1 MPVFHT
7 RTIESILEPVAQ
19 QVSQL
24 VILHEEAE
32 DGNAMPDLARPV
44 QAVCAAVQNLVK
56 VAKETAETSQD
67 VILKQE
73 MPIAYTRVEEASHLL
88 VDASDMLRAD
98 PYSRPAREKLID
110 GARGIL
116 SGTSQLL
123 LTFDEAEVRKII
135 RVCKSVLE
143 YLAIAEVVETMEDL
157 VTFVKNLTPGMT
169 GMSKMV
175 DARSKELTHQQH
187 RESLAHSLQ
196 VVKDLTPVLISG
208 IKIFV
213 TTRRP
218 QGLGIPEAIENRN
231 YVVNK
236 MSAEISEIIRVL
248 QLTTYDEDSYDADD
262 MTVMKKAL
270 ASFMARLNQAREWL
284 QNPNSEAGSLGERSL
299 RQIIE
304 DARRI
309 GERCVG
315 PERDEILRLC
325 SELTA
330 MVDQLS
336 DFKAKGM
343 VGQNRLWRLPY
354 HLCQNNVM
362 LILNEWLCKF
372 GQTANFDAI
381 IGICNAK
388 ITFGFTYDIC
398 PRYRN
403 VCSLQAYCKIHSD
416 TDISDTYQ
424 DMIISTQG
432 NSPEAINLSRQIID
446 RLLDMD
452 KRVQQAVSNFQQ
464 SGIRKPAP
472 TIAGKMEQAMRWLSA
487 PTMDDKGLGQQAVHE
502 LVREGRKL
510 AQTCQEPDKSDLL
523 RKCDSVERLARQLAD
538 LVNQGKGDSPEAQ
551 ELARTVQE
559 KLNDLRK
566 KMDETLV
573 KQIAD
578 VFLDT
583 TSALKQLNNAAHA
596 PADAPNREPE
606 FGNKAGNFDQHSA
619 LLTQTA
625 GRVADA
631 GSCQNKKTV
640 EGIKST
646 AGVIRDLT
654 PQIIHAGKILL
665 DNPDNQA
672 ASEHFELLKREW
684 MNNMDK
690 LTSLVDDAV
699 DTVAFIKAC
708 EEAIARDSEMVKVAI
723 KNVQV
728 QSVVNGASNIAR
740 RANRVLMVAKRE
752 ADNSED
758 PKFVDRV
765 NDASDTLARSI
776 SPMVVDA
783 KSVASNPKDANSQGR
798 YFDSNT
804 KLRDAVAGVR
814 EAVTVV
820 DEAALAAAQEAAFPP
835 PPDLSQLKLGDAAP
849 PRPPLPEHE
858 TPPPRPP
865 PPEEEEE
872 EIAFPTPKPNQPI
885 MTDSED
891 EEMAFPV
898 DPNANEKIMVAAHQ
912 LHLEAQKWSSKG
924 NEIVAAAKK
933 MALLMAEMSRLV
945 RGEGGN
951 KRDLIRVAKEI
962 ALVADEVTR
971 LAKEVAK
978 QCTDK
983 RIRTN
988 LLQVCERIP
997 TISTQ
1002 LKILS
1007 TVKATMIGQ
1016 SNVDSEEVDQA
1027 TEMLVHNA
1035 QNLMQSVKETVREA
1049 EAASIKIRTDAGIT
1063 LRWVRKKPWYQ

>member
-7 RTIESILEPVAQ
+7 RTIESILDPVAQ

-88 VDASDMLRAD
+88 VDASNMLRDD

-218 QGLGIPEAIENRN
+218 QDGKGMPEAIENRN

-343 VGQNRLWRLPY
+343 G
-354 HLCQNNVM
+354 
-362 LILNEWLCKF
+362 
-372 GQTANFDAI
+372 
-381 IGICNAK
+381 
-388 ITFGFTYDIC
+388 
-398 PRYRN
+398 
-403 VCSLQAYCKIHSD
+403 S
-416 TDISDTYQ
+416 
-424 DMIISTQG
+424 
-432 NSPEAINLSRQIID
+432 SPEAINLSRQIID

-487 PTMDDKGLGQQAVHE
+487 PAMDDKGLGQQAVHE

-510 AQTCQEPDKSDLL
+510 AQTCQEPDRSDLL
-523 RKCDSVERLARQLAD
+523 KKCDSVERLTRQLAD

-566 KMDETLV
+566 KMDDTLV

-583 TSALKQLNNAAHA
+583 TSALKQLSNAAHA
-596 PADAPNREPE
+596 PADAPNREPD
-606 FGNKAGNFDQHSA
+606 FGNKAGNFQQHSA

-654 PQIIHAGKILL
+654 PQINHAGKILL

-758 PKFVDRV
+758 PKFVDKV
-765 NDASDTLARSI
+765 NDASDVLARSI

-783 KSVASNPKDANSQGR
+783 KSVASNPKDTNSQGR
-798 YFDSNT
+798 YHDSNT

-885 MTDSED
+885 M
-891 EEMAFPV
+891 
-898 DPNANEKIMVAAHQ
+898 VAAHQ

-983 RIRTN
+983 RIRTS

-1016 SNVDSEEVDQA
+1016 STPDSNTDVDSEEVDQA

>member
-218 QGLGIPEAIENRN
+218 QDGKGIPEAIENRN

-336 DFKAKGM
+336 DFKARGL
-343 VGQNRLWRLPY
+343 G
-354 HLCQNNVM
+354 
-362 LILNEWLCKF
+362 
-372 GQTANFDAI
+372 
-381 IGICNAK
+381 
-388 ITFGFTYDIC
+388 
-398 PRYRN
+398 
-403 VCSLQAYCKIHSD
+403 S
-416 TDISDTYQ
+416 
-424 DMIISTQG
+424 
-432 NSPEAINLSRQIID
+432 SPEAINLSRQIID

-487 PTMDDKGLGQQAVHE
+487 PAMDDKGLGQQAVHE

-510 AQTCQEPDKSDLL
+510 AQTCQEPDRSDLL
-523 RKCDSVERLARQLAD
+523 RKCDSVERLTRQLAD

-566 KMDETLV
+566 KMDDTLV

-583 TSALKQLNNAAHA
+583 TSALKQLSNAAHA
-596 PADAPNREPE
+596 PADAPNREPD

-872 EIAFPTPKPNQPI
+872 EVAFPTPKPNQP
-885 MTDSED
+885 
-891 EEMAFPV
+891 
-898 DPNANEKIMVAAHQ
+898 IMVAAHQ

-1063 LRWVRKKPWYQ
+1063 LRWVRKKPWEEEQAEQESKIFDSIEKQMKTGQGYKYKGMPGVI

>member
-218 QGLGIPEAIENRN
+218 QDGKGIPEAIENRN

-343 VGQNRLWRLPY
+343 
-354 HLCQNNVM
+354 
-362 LILNEWLCKF
+362 
-372 GQTANFDAI
+372 
-381 IGICNAK
+381 
-388 ITFGFTYDIC
+388 
-398 PRYRN
+398 
-403 VCSLQAYCKIHSD
+403 
-416 TDISDTYQ
+416 
-424 DMIISTQG
+424 G

-665 DNPDNQA
+665 DNPDNQSSGFNLHRA

-885 MTDSED
+885 M
-891 EEMAFPV
+891 
-898 DPNANEKIMVAAHQ
+898 VAAHQ

>member
-7 RTIESILEPVAQ
+7 RTIESILDPVAQ

-88 VDASDMLRAD
+88 VDASNMLRDD

-218 QGLGIPEAIENRN
+218 QDGKGMPEAIENRN

-343 VGQNRLWRLPY
+343 G
-354 HLCQNNVM
+354 
-362 LILNEWLCKF
+362 
-372 GQTANFDAI
+372 
-381 IGICNAK
+381 
-388 ITFGFTYDIC
+388 
-398 PRYRN
+398 
-403 VCSLQAYCKIHSD
+403 S
-416 TDISDTYQ
+416 
-424 DMIISTQG
+424 
-432 NSPEAINLSRQIID
+432 SPEAINLSRQIID

-487 PTMDDKGLGQQAVHE
+487 PAMDDKGLGQQAVHE

-510 AQTCQEPDKSDLL
+510 AQTCQEPDRSDLL
-523 RKCDSVERLARQLAD
+523 KKCDSVERLTRQLAD

-551 ELARTVQE
+551 ELARTLQE

-566 KMDETLV
+566 KMDDTLV

-583 TSALKQLNNAAHA
+583 TSALKQLSNAAHA
-596 PADAPNREPE
+596 PADAPNREPD
-606 FGNKAGNFDQHSA
+606 FGNKAGNFQQHSA

-654 PQIIHAGKILL
+654 PQINHAGKILL

-758 PKFVDRV
+758 PKFVDKV
-765 NDASDTLARSI
+765 NDASDVLARSI

-783 KSVASNPKDANSQGR
+783 KSVASNPKDTNSQGR
-798 YFDSNT
+798 YHDSNT

-885 MTDSED
+885 M
-891 EEMAFPV
+891 
-898 DPNANEKIMVAAHQ
+898 VAAHQ

-983 RIRTN
+983 RIRTS

-1063 LRWVRKKPWYQ
+1063 LRWVRKKPWEEEQALQESKIFDSIEKQMKTGKGYKYKGMPGVI

>member
-1 MPVFHT
+1 MPAKTGQFRVCWRNMAAGCWKASALVCLLNLLVPWTLVASESGVVNTVHSAEFEDFIGSPSTLTAVYFHKRQNAGSSQGLFAMHT
-7 RTIESILEPVAQ
+7 KTIESILEPVAQ

-24 VILHEEAE
+24 VIQYEEAE
-32 DGNAMPDLARPV
+32 EGNAMPDLAQPV
-44 QAVCAAVQNLVK
+44 QALRAAVQNLVA
-56 VAKETAETSQD
+56 VGKETLKTSKNE
-67 VILKQE
+67 ILKQE
-73 MPIAYTRVEEASHLL
+73 MPIAFSRVEEASHLL
-88 VDASDMLRAD
+88 VDASDMLRAN

-123 LTFDEAEVRKII
+123 LTFDEGEVRKII
-135 RVCKSVLE
+135 RVCKNVLE
-143 YLAIAEVVETMEDL
+143 YLPVSEVLKSLPDT
-157 VTFVKNLTPGMT
+157 VTFIKNLFPGLLNMAK
-169 GMSKMV
+169 KM
-175 DARSKELTHQQH
+175 DARSEDLTHQQH

-196 VVKDLTPVLISG
+196 VVKHLVTAFPNVMRAYIS
-208 IKIFV
+208 ILKDKNSP
-213 TTRRP
+213 RA
-218 QGLGIPEAIENRN
+218 EALANRN
-231 YVVNK
+231 YLVNRIL
-236 MSAEISEIIRVL
+236 AEIIEIIRVL

-270 ASFMARLNQAREWL
+270 ASFMFRLKPARDWL
-284 QNPNSEAGSLGERSL
+284 QNPDAEAGSSIGEKYSL
-299 RQIIE
+299 RQIME

-325 SELTA
+325 RELTA

-336 DFKAKGM
+336 NLRARGL
-343 VGQNRLWRLPY
+343 G
-354 HLCQNNVM
+354 
-362 LILNEWLCKF
+362 
-372 GQTANFDAI
+372 
-381 IGICNAK
+381 
-388 ITFGFTYDIC
+388 
-398 PRYRN
+398 
-403 VCSLQAYCKIHSD
+403 S
-416 TDISDTYQ
+416 
-424 DMIISTQG
+424 
-432 NSPEAINLSRQIID
+432 SPEAINLSRQIIKP
-446 RLLDMD
+446 LMDMD

-472 TIAGKMEQAMRWLSA
+472 TIAGKMEQAMIWLSA
-487 PTMDDKGLGQQAVHE
+487 PAMDDKGLGQQAVHE

-510 AQTCQEPDKSDLL
+510 AQTCQEPDRSDLL
-523 RKCDSVERLARQLAD
+523 RKCDSVERLTRQLAD

-566 KMDETLV
+566 KMDDTLV

-578 VFLDT
+578 VFMDT
-583 TSALKQLNNAAHA
+583 TTAHKQLSNAAHA
-596 PADAPNREPE
+596 PADAPNREPD

-631 GSCQNKKTV
+631 GSCQNKKTL

-654 PQIIHAGKILL
+654 PQIIYAGKILL
-665 DNPDNQA
+665 YAPGDKVVSA
-672 ASEHFELLKREW
+672 HFEFMKTEW
-684 MNNMDK
+684 TTNMDK

-708 EEAIARDSEMVKVAI
+708 EEANARDSEMVKVAI
-723 KNVQV
+723 RNVQV
-728 QSVVNGASNIAR
+728 QSVVKGISNIAR
-740 RANRVLMVAKRE
+740 RATRVKMVAERE
-752 ADNSED
+752 AENSED

-765 NDASDTLARSI
+765 NDATDTLSRSI
-776 SPMVVDA
+776 SAIVQDTQ
-783 KSVASNPKDANSQGR
+783 SVAINPNDANSQGR

-814 EAVTVV
+814 EAITVV
-820 DEAALAAAQEAAFPP
+820 DKAALAAAQ
-835 PPDLSQLKLGDAAP
+835 K
-849 PRPPLPEHE
+849 
-858 TPPPRPP
+858 
-865 PPEEEEE
+865 EEEV
-872 EIAFPTPKPNQPI
+872 AFPTPKPNQPI
-885 MTDSED
+885 M
-891 EEMAFPV
+891 
-898 DPNANEKIMVAAHQ
+898 VAAHQ
-912 LHLEAQKWSSKG
+912 LHFEAQKWSSKG

-962 ALVADEVTR
+962 ALVADKVMR
-971 LAKEVAK
+971 LAKEVAE
-978 QCTDK
+978 QSTDK

-1016 SNVDSEEVDQA
+1016 SNVDSKEVDQA
-1027 TEMLVHNA
+1027 TEMLVHYA
-1035 QNLMQSVKETVREA
+1035 QNLMQSVKETVRQA

-1063 LRWVRKKPWYQ
+1063 LRWARKKPWYMYQ

>member
-218 QGLGIPEAIENRN
+218 QDGKGIPEAIENRN

-336 DFKAKGM
+336 DFKARGL
-343 VGQNRLWRLPY
+343 G
-354 HLCQNNVM
+354 
-362 LILNEWLCKF
+362 
-372 GQTANFDAI
+372 
-381 IGICNAK
+381 
-388 ITFGFTYDIC
+388 
-398 PRYRN
+398 
-403 VCSLQAYCKIHSD
+403 S
-416 TDISDTYQ
+416 
-424 DMIISTQG
+424 
-432 NSPEAINLSRQIID
+432 SPEAINLSRQIID

-487 PTMDDKGLGQQAVHE
+487 PAMDDKGLGQQAVHE

-510 AQTCQEPDKSDLL
+510 AQTCQEPDRSDLL
-523 RKCDSVERLARQLAD
+523 RKCDSVERLTRQLAD

-566 KMDETLV
+566 KMDDTLV

-583 TSALKQLNNAAHA
+583 TSALKQLSNAAHA
-596 PADAPNREPE
+596 PADAPNREPD

-835 PPDLSQLKLGDAAP
+835 PPDLSQLKLGVLLLLTYDLSTLT
-849 PRPPLPEHE
+849 LP
-858 TPPPRPP
+858 
-865 PPEEEEE
+865 
-872 EIAFPTPKPNQPI
+872 K
-885 MTDSED
+885 TDSED

-898 DPNANEKIMVAAHQ
+898 DPNANEQIMVAAHQ

>member
-218 QGLGIPEAIENRN
+218 QDGKGIPEAIENRN

-343 VGQNRLWRLPY
+343 
-354 HLCQNNVM
+354 
-362 LILNEWLCKF
+362 
-372 GQTANFDAI
+372 
-381 IGICNAK
+381 
-388 ITFGFTYDIC
+388 
-398 PRYRN
+398 
-403 VCSLQAYCKIHSD
+403 
-416 TDISDTYQ
+416 
-424 DMIISTQG
+424 G

-804 KLRDAVAGVR
+804 KESAQRLPGEMDTLRDAVAGVR

-1016 SNVDSEEVDQA
+1016 STPDSNTDVDSEEVDQA

-1063 LRWVRKKPWYQ
+1063 LRWVRKKPWEEEQAAQESKIFDSIEKQMKTGKPYKYKGMPGVI

>member
-7 RTIESILEPVAQ
+7 RTIESILDPVAQ

-88 VDASDMLRAD
+88 VDASNMLRDD

-218 QGLGIPEAIENRN
+218 QDGKGMPEAIENRN

-343 VGQNRLWRLPY
+343 G
-354 HLCQNNVM
+354 
-362 LILNEWLCKF
+362 
-372 GQTANFDAI
+372 
-381 IGICNAK
+381 
-388 ITFGFTYDIC
+388 
-398 PRYRN
+398 
-403 VCSLQAYCKIHSD
+403 S
-416 TDISDTYQ
+416 
-424 DMIISTQG
+424 
-432 NSPEAINLSRQIID
+432 SPEAINLSRQIID

-487 PTMDDKGLGQQAVHE
+487 PAMDDKGLGQQAVHE

-510 AQTCQEPDKSDLL
+510 AQTCQEPDRSDLL
-523 RKCDSVERLARQLAD
+523 KKCDSVERLTRQLAD

-551 ELARTVQE
+551 ELARTLQE

-566 KMDETLV
+566 KMDDTLV

-583 TSALKQLNNAAHA
+583 TSALKQLSNAAHA
-596 PADAPNREPE
+596 PADAPNREPD
-606 FGNKAGNFDQHSA
+606 FGNKAGNFQQHSA

-654 PQIIHAGKILL
+654 PQINHAGKILL

-758 PKFVDRV
+758 PKFVDKV
-765 NDASDTLARSI
+765 NDASDVLARSI

-783 KSVASNPKDANSQGR
+783 KSVASNPKDTNSQGR
-798 YFDSNT
+798 YHDSNT
-804 KLRDAVAGVR
+804 KDRLAREMDTLRDAVAGVR

-872 EIAFPTPKPNQPI
+872 EIAFPTPKPNQP
-885 MTDSED
+885 
-891 EEMAFPV
+891 
-898 DPNANEKIMVAAHQ
+898 IMVAAHQ

-983 RIRTN
+983 RIRTS

>member
-218 QGLGIPEAIENRN
+218 QDGKGIPEAIENRN

-343 VGQNRLWRLPY
+343 
-354 HLCQNNVM
+354 
-362 LILNEWLCKF
+362 
-372 GQTANFDAI
+372 
-381 IGICNAK
+381 
-388 ITFGFTYDIC
+388 
-398 PRYRN
+398 
-403 VCSLQAYCKIHSD
+403 
-416 TDISDTYQ
+416 
-424 DMIISTQG
+424 G

-804 KLRDAVAGVR
+804 KESAGRLPGEMDTLRDAVAGVR

-872 EIAFPTPKPNQPI
+872 EIAFPTPKPNQP
-885 MTDSED
+885 
-891 EEMAFPV
+891 
-898 DPNANEKIMVAAHQ
+898 IMVAAHQ

>member
-7 RTIESILEPVAQ
+7 RTIESILDPVAQ

-88 VDASDMLRAD
+88 VDASNMLRDD

-218 QGLGIPEAIENRN
+218 QDGKGMPEAIENRN

-343 VGQNRLWRLPY
+343 G
-354 HLCQNNVM
+354 
-362 LILNEWLCKF
+362 
-372 GQTANFDAI
+372 
-381 IGICNAK
+381 
-388 ITFGFTYDIC
+388 
-398 PRYRN
+398 
-403 VCSLQAYCKIHSD
+403 S
-416 TDISDTYQ
+416 
-424 DMIISTQG
+424 
-432 NSPEAINLSRQIID
+432 SPEAINLSRQIID

-487 PTMDDKGLGQQAVHE
+487 PAMDDKGLGQQAVHE

-510 AQTCQEPDKSDLL
+510 AQTCQEPDRSDLL
-523 RKCDSVERLARQLAD
+523 KKCDSVERLTRQLAD

-566 KMDETLV
+566 KMDDTLV

-583 TSALKQLNNAAHA
+583 TSALKQLSNAAHA
-596 PADAPNREPE
+596 PADAPNREPD
-606 FGNKAGNFDQHSA
+606 FGNKAGNFQQHSA

-654 PQIIHAGKILL
+654 PQINHAGKILL
-665 DNPDNQA
+665 DNPDNQSSGFNLYRA

-758 PKFVDRV
+758 PKFVDKV
-765 NDASDTLARSI
+765 NDASDVLARSI

-783 KSVASNPKDANSQGR
+783 KSVASNPKDTNSQGR
-798 YFDSNT
+798 YHDSNT
-804 KLRDAVAGVR
+804 KDRLAREMDTLRDAVAGVR

-872 EIAFPTPKPNQPI
+872 EIAFPTPKPNQP
-885 MTDSED
+885 
-891 EEMAFPV
+891 
-898 DPNANEKIMVAAHQ
+898 IMVAAHQ

-983 RIRTN
+983 RIRTS

>member
-218 QGLGIPEAIENRN
+218 QDGKGIPEAIENRN

-343 VGQNRLWRLPY
+343 
-354 HLCQNNVM
+354 
-362 LILNEWLCKF
+362 
-372 GQTANFDAI
+372 
-381 IGICNAK
+381 
-388 ITFGFTYDIC
+388 
-398 PRYRN
+398 
-403 VCSLQAYCKIHSD
+403 
-416 TDISDTYQ
+416 
-424 DMIISTQG
+424 G

-885 MTDSED
+885 M
-891 EEMAFPV
+891 
-898 DPNANEKIMVAAHQ
+898 VAAHQ

-1016 SNVDSEEVDQA
+1016 STPDSNTDVDSEEVDQA

-1063 LRWVRKKPWYQ
+1063 LRWVRKKPWEEEQAAQESKIFDSIEKQMKTGKPYKYKGMPGVI

>member
-218 QGLGIPEAIENRN
+218 QDGKGIPEAIENRN

-343 VGQNRLWRLPY
+343 
-354 HLCQNNVM
+354 
-362 LILNEWLCKF
+362 
-372 GQTANFDAI
+372 
-381 IGICNAK
+381 
-388 ITFGFTYDIC
+388 
-398 PRYRN
+398 
-403 VCSLQAYCKIHSD
+403 
-416 TDISDTYQ
+416 
-424 DMIISTQG
+424 G

-804 KLRDAVAGVR
+804 KESAQRLPGEMDTLRDAVAGVR

-872 EIAFPTPKPNQPI
+872 EIAFPTPKPNQP
-885 MTDSED
+885 
-891 EEMAFPV
+891 
-898 DPNANEKIMVAAHQ
+898 IMVAAHQ

>member
-7 RTIESILEPVAQ
+7 RTIESILDPVAQ

-88 VDASDMLRAD
+88 VDASNMLRDD

-218 QGLGIPEAIENRN
+218 QDGKGMPEAIENRN

-343 VGQNRLWRLPY
+343 G
-354 HLCQNNVM
+354 
-362 LILNEWLCKF
+362 
-372 GQTANFDAI
+372 
-381 IGICNAK
+381 
-388 ITFGFTYDIC
+388 
-398 PRYRN
+398 
-403 VCSLQAYCKIHSD
+403 S
-416 TDISDTYQ
+416 
-424 DMIISTQG
+424 
-432 NSPEAINLSRQIID
+432 SPEAINLSRQIID

-487 PTMDDKGLGQQAVHE
+487 PAMDDKGLGQQAVHE

-510 AQTCQEPDKSDLL
+510 AQTCQEPDRSDLL
-523 RKCDSVERLARQLAD
+523 KKCDSVERLTRQLAD

-551 ELARTVQE
+551 ELARTLQE

-566 KMDETLV
+566 KMDDTLV

-583 TSALKQLNNAAHA
+583 TSALKQLSNAAHA
-596 PADAPNREPE
+596 PADAPNREPD
-606 FGNKAGNFDQHSA
+606 FGNKAGNFQQHSA

-654 PQIIHAGKILL
+654 PQINHAGKILL

-758 PKFVDRV
+758 PKFVDKV
-765 NDASDTLARSI
+765 NDASDVLARSI

-783 KSVASNPKDANSQGR
+783 KSVASNPKDTNSQGR
-798 YFDSNT
+798 YHDSNT

-885 MTDSED
+885 M
-891 EEMAFPV
+891 
-898 DPNANEKIMVAAHQ
+898 VAAHQ

-983 RIRTN
+983 RIRTS

>member
-7 RTIESILEPVAQ
+7 RTIESILDPVAQ

-88 VDASDMLRAD
+88 VDASNMLRDD

-218 QGLGIPEAIENRN
+218 QDGKGMPEAIENRN

-343 VGQNRLWRLPY
+343 G
-354 HLCQNNVM
+354 
-362 LILNEWLCKF
+362 
-372 GQTANFDAI
+372 
-381 IGICNAK
+381 
-388 ITFGFTYDIC
+388 
-398 PRYRN
+398 
-403 VCSLQAYCKIHSD
+403 S
-416 TDISDTYQ
+416 
-424 DMIISTQG
+424 
-432 NSPEAINLSRQIID
+432 SPEAINLSRQIID

-487 PTMDDKGLGQQAVHE
+487 PAMDDKGLGQQAVHE

-510 AQTCQEPDKSDLL
+510 AQTCQEPDRSDLL
-523 RKCDSVERLARQLAD
+523 KKCDSVERLTRQLAD

-566 KMDETLV
+566 KMDDTLV

-583 TSALKQLNNAAHA
+583 TSALKQLSNAAHA
-596 PADAPNREPE
+596 PADAPNREPD
-606 FGNKAGNFDQHSA
+606 FGNKAGNFQQHSA

-654 PQIIHAGKILL
+654 PQINHAGKILL

-758 PKFVDRV
+758 PKFVDKV
-765 NDASDTLARSI
+765 NDASDVLARSI

-783 KSVASNPKDANSQGR
+783 KSVASNPKDTNSQGR
-798 YFDSNT
+798 YHDSNT
-804 KLRDAVAGVR
+804 KDRLAREMDTLRDAVAGVR

-872 EIAFPTPKPNQPI
+872 EIAFPTPKPNQP
-885 MTDSED
+885 
-891 EEMAFPV
+891 
-898 DPNANEKIMVAAHQ
+898 IMVAAHQ

-983 RIRTN
+983 RIRTS

>member
-218 QGLGIPEAIENRN
+218 QDGKGIPEAIENRN

-343 VGQNRLWRLPY
+343 
-354 HLCQNNVM
+354 
-362 LILNEWLCKF
+362 
-372 GQTANFDAI
+372 
-381 IGICNAK
+381 
-388 ITFGFTYDIC
+388 
-398 PRYRN
+398 
-403 VCSLQAYCKIHSD
+403 
-416 TDISDTYQ
+416 
-424 DMIISTQG
+424 G

-885 MTDSED
+885 M
-891 EEMAFPV
+891 
-898 DPNANEKIMVAAHQ
+898 VAAHQ